1 MYDGLALLHYTDQG
15 CRLEDQQGWLR
26 TPRALSW
33 AARKASGVRT
43 PSFCA
48 QLCASVTLARH
59 LDLSVL
65 PASFPHPADGASL
78 SHLSQYPRLRK
89 EQAQG
94 GVGVGGGRP
103 QRCLWRGRHLLPPPW
118 ERTALRVPRSSW
130 DGPPGLRPP

>member
-1 MYDGLALLHYTDQG
+1 MPFGGSAGLA
-15 CRLEDQQGWLR
+15 EDPLGR
-26 TPRALSW
+26 SGW

-65 PASFPHPADGASL
+65 PASFPHLANGASL

-89 EQAQG
+89 EQARG
-94 GVGVGGGRP
+94 GVVVGGGRP
-103 QRCLWRGRHLLPPPW
+103 QEVSVERQAPPASTLGEDSTEGTTEQLGW
-118 ERTALRVPRSSW
+118 APR
-130 DGPPGLRPP
+130 P